1 MTILD
6 RMLQRWRIKKAA
18 AFIPP
23 QCRLLDIGC
32 HKGELLLDI
41 QQRIVSGVG
50 IDPLCE
56 SSNPAPH
63 IQLVKGSFPDALAA
77 MPAFNVITAL
87 ALVEHI
93 PVSIQASFF
102 AACFDCLQPGGLLI
116 CSIPDKKVDRILDLL
131 IKLRLVDGMS
141 AEQHHG
147 FEATDSIALASQ
159 AGFIFSRR
167 VRFQWGLNNVFVF
180 QKPGL

>member
-1 MTILD
+1 
-6 RMLQRWRIKKAA
+6 MLQRWRIKKAA
-18 AFIPP
+18 AFIPA

-32 HKGELLLDI
+32 HKGELLLQI
-41 QQRIVSGVG
+41 QHRIASGVG

-56 SSNPAPH
+56 SSHPVPH
-63 IQLVKGSFPDALAA
+63 IQLVQGSFPEALTA
-77 MPAFNVITAL
+77 MPAFDAITAL

-93 PVSIQASFF
+93 PVANQVSFF
-102 AACFDCLQPGGLLI
+102 TACFNWLQPGGLLI
-116 CSIPDKKVDRILDLL
+116 CTIPDKKVDHILELL

-147 FEATDSIALASQ
+147 FEATDCIALATQ

-167 VRFQWGLNNVFVF
+167 ERFQWGLNNLFVF
-180 QKPGL
+180 QKPRL